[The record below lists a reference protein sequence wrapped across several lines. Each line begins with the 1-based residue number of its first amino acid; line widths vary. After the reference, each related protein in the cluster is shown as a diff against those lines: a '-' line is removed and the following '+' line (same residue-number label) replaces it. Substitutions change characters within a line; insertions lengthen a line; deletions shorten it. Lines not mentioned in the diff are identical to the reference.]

1 MGNLTIL
8 ELGGGGITCYGLEF
22 DPGGE
27 SNPSRCFK
35 LKKTGVEG
43 ALL

>member
-8 ELGGGGITCYGLEF
+8 QLGGGGITCYGLEF
-22 DPGGE
+22 NPGGGTNL
-27 SNPSRCFK
+27 SSCFM